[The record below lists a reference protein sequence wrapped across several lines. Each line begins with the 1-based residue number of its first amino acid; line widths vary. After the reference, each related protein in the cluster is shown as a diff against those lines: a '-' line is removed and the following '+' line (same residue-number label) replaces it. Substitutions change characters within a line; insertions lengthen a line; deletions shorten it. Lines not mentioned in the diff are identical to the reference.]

1 MPPSRTILASISYRT
16 TLLVF
21 SLLWYTRLMHVP
33 EDKTKRKMEFAGLP
47 IDVQFDKGD
56 RRHYPAANGYPE
68 YNVTMQ
74 AIYGEVPRTKGTD
87 GDPVDVYIGPNQKS
101 TKVYVLRQMKFP
113 KYLTFD
119 EEKCMLG
126 FDSEEEAKAC
136 YLKHHQNKK
145 IFGGIKELSWEEF
158 MERLTTK
165 GREGKKLAAAAEIVF
180 VLQNNGVK
188 LSADQT
194 AAIYQNRTTRGVLG
208 IQPDTAAPPPATP
221 FGEATVGAAKVALD
235 LKKLM
240 QHGAG
245 ITAHPVAQRALNA
258 PSPEDGLLEL
268 ANPVFSKVV
277 DKAKRLVKKAAD
289 MPPIKASC
297 GDELAYKMERA
308 ATDKKYAKRLEDLAQ
323 RRDPDGIERAKKAST
338 VQGRV
343 GRIAERVDDVGIGM
357 LAAPYAAR
365 GLATLKNRGGR
376 IGAVGQVADRAAKA
390 MHHHEVPLELGGL
403 ALVAPGVTNR
413 VAAGLDRVLP
423 GRRPAPVTQ
432 VATPVVPSRP
442 VSKVAA
448 DLPFKEKGIKRV
460 GQLLT
465 GSHAKELITAAV
477 RKSKVKGGNAGKD
490 VARLLNDATK
500 ERMAVQ
506 NTRIGTGGLAG
517 SALVGGAAGVGADR
531 HRKKSKEKSAA
542 LEKLAME
549 LRPDFEYLPEPEKLA
564 YLGALRSIAAR
575 AKPLVQQGV
584 QSVRGAVQGAVNP
597 GAAKTMVPGQTG
609 VTGILSP
616 GNVAKA
622 GLLGAGAV
630 GAVGAYKG
638 VKGMANFLGAQHQH
652 PVAPPQYEAPRVL

>member
-1 MPPSRTILASISYRT
+1 M
-16 TLLVF
+16 LLVF
-21 SLLWYTRLMHVP
+21 SRLWYTCPMHVP

-68 YNVTMQ
+68 YNVTMK

-87 GDPVDVYIGPNQKS
+87 GDPVDVYIGPNTKS
-101 TKVYVLRQMKFP
+101 TKVFVLRQMKFP
-113 KYLTFD
+113 KYESFD

-126 FDSEEEAKAC
+126 FDSEEEAKSC

-145 IFGGIKELSWEEF
+145 IFGGIKELTMDQF
-158 MERLTTK
+158 KERLATK

-180 VLQNNGVK
+180 ALQSSGVK

-194 AAIYQNRTTRGVLG
+194 SAIYQNRTARGVLG
-208 IQPDTAAPPPATP
+208 VQPDTATPPAATP
-221 FGEATVGAAKVALD
+221 FGEATQDAAKVALD

-245 ITAHPVAQRALNA
+245 LTAHPVAQRALHA
-258 PSPEDGLLEL
+258 PTPEDGLLEL
-268 ANPVFSKVV
+268 AQPVISKVM
-277 DKAKRLVKKAAD
+277 DKAKKLVKKASD
-289 MPPIKASC
+289 MPAIKASC
-297 GDELAYKMERA
+297 GDELASKMERA
-308 ATDKKYAKRLEDLAQ
+308 RKEPDYKAKLQALDDRRNGRDVSPRL
-323 RRDPDGIERAKKAST
+323 KKAST
-338 VQGRV
+338 AQGRV

-413 VAAGLDRVLP
+413 VAAGIDRVMP
-423 GRRPAPVTQ
+423 GRKVAPTSAGAVPG
-432 VATPVVPSRP
+432 PVVPSRP

-448 DLPFKEKGIKRV
+448 
-460 GQLLT
+460 
-465 GSHAKELITAAV
+465 
-477 RKSKVKGGNAGKD
+477 
-490 VARLLNDATK
+490 
-500 ERMAVQ
+500 
-506 NTRIGTGGLAG
+506 
-517 SALVGGAAGVGADR
+517 
-531 HRKKSKEKSAA
+531 
-542 LEKLAME
+542 LEKLAAE
-549 LRPDFEYLPEPEKLA
+549 LRPDFEYLTEPEKTA

-584 QSVRGAVQGAVNP
+584 QAVQQGVQRLGGAVNP
-597 GAAKTMVPGQTG
+597 GTAKTLVPGQAG
-609 VTGILSP
+609 ALGRVLSP
-616 GNVAKA
+616 GNIAKA
-622 GLLGAGAV
+622 TVLGAGAV

-652 PVAPPQYEAPRVL
+652 PVAPAQYEAPRVL

>member
-1 MPPSRTILASISYRT
+1 
-16 TLLVF
+16 
-21 SLLWYTRLMHVP
+21 MHVP

-56 RRHYPAANGYPE
+56 TRHYPAANGYPE

-87 GDPVDVYIGPNQKS
+87 GDPVDVYIGPKQKS
-101 TKVYVLRQMKFP
+101 TKVYVIRQMKFP

-208 IQPDTAAPPPATP
+208 IQPDTASPPPATP
-221 FGEATVGAAKVALD
+221 FGEATVDAAKVALD

-448 DLPFKEKGIKRV
+448 
-460 GQLLT
+460 
-465 GSHAKELITAAV
+465 
-477 RKSKVKGGNAGKD
+477 
-490 VARLLNDATK
+490 
-500 ERMAVQ
+500 
-506 NTRIGTGGLAG
+506 
-517 SALVGGAAGVGADR
+517 
-531 HRKKSKEKSAA
+531 

>member
-1 MPPSRTILASISYRT
+1 M
-16 TLLVF
+16 
-21 SLLWYTRLMHVP
+21 LWYTRRMHVP

-56 RRHYPAANGYPE
+56 TRHYPAANGYPE

-87 GDPVDVYIGPNQKS
+87 GDPVDVYIGPKQKS
-101 TKVYVLRQMKFP
+101 TKVYVIRQMKFP

-208 IQPDTAAPPPATP
+208 IQPDTASPPPATP
-221 FGEATVGAAKVALD
+221 FGEATVDAAKVALD

-289 MPPIKASC
+289 IPPIKASC

-448 DLPFKEKGIKRV
+448 
-460 GQLLT
+460 
-465 GSHAKELITAAV
+465 
-477 RKSKVKGGNAGKD
+477 
-490 VARLLNDATK
+490 
-500 ERMAVQ
+500 
-506 NTRIGTGGLAG
+506 
-517 SALVGGAAGVGADR
+517 
-531 HRKKSKEKSAA
+531 

-630 GAVGAYKG
+630 GEVGAYKG